1 MPLERSPALRLNRRG
16 RGSLLISWMDTTD
29 GGHHSV
35 VAPAW
40 GGMVGVGR
48 VARAHGRRGE
58 VVVNPETDFPEQRFR
73 RGGRVY
79 VNVGETVRELRIVH
93 ARFQSGRP
101 VVALEGFTTISEAE
115 RLAGC
120 ELRIPESE
128 QQPLPADVYY
138 ERSLVECEVRT
149 VDDVSVGKVIAVR
162 GVPGANRLLVQSRDP
177 QDEAEIEIPLVDSIC
192 VSVDLEQN
200 VVVVDP
206 PVGLL
211 ELNRRGV

>member
-1 MPLERSPALRLNRRG
+1 MGGAVRSSSIRKPIFPNSGFGVEAASTSTLAKRCASF
-16 RGSLLISWMDTTD
+16 GSCT
-29 GGHHSV
+29 
-35 VAPAW
+35 
-40 GGMVGVGR
+40 
-48 VARAHGRRGE
+48 
-58 VVVNPETDFPEQRFR
+58 
-73 RGGRVY
+73 
-79 VNVGETVRELRIVH
+79 

-138 ERSLVECEVRT
+138 ERSLVGCEVRT